1 MRQDAEVDRRAKVEI
16 FEQIRRE
23 YEFGEGTIKGIA
35 RKFGVHRRMVRQAL
49 EDAQPPDRK
58 KPEREKPILGPL
70 IPFIDG
76 ILEADRKAPRK
87 QRHTARRIWQ
97 RVKAEMPDRVIAE
110 VTVRQ
115 YVREKK
121 RAMGINAV
129 PICVPQEYAPGQ
141 EAQVD
146 WYEAWAEIEGKEVKL
161 QVFAM
166 RSMYTGAAFHRAY
179 LRATQQAFLEAHELA
194 FHYFGGIFQTVRYDN
209 LKAAVKKMLRGYRRE
224 ETTRFIAFR
233 SHWRFSSEFCTPYEA
248 HEKGGVEGEACY
260 FRRNHWVPV
269 PRASSLEELN
279 AGLLAACR
287 QDEERLISGKTKVV
301 GVMMLEERVHL
312 LPLAEEGFGLTE
324 VCFPQ
329 VDGFGCVRV
338 KKNRYSVPARPGD
351 TVEARVNASS
361 VEIYENGRP
370 IAVHERCYG
379 DQQDVL
385 ELEHYM
391 DVLERKPGALTGS
404 KPLAAWRE
412 KGLWPAT
419 YDELLKRLIHRHGK
433 QHGTRQMIQVIRSV
447 REHGHTRVRE
457 AVETAL
463 SVGCSDVAAIH
474 HWLCSE
480 NLAHQRTS
488 SIDLGVLARYER
500 PMPVMVDYDRLLQ
513 QEIAG

>member
-1 MRQDAEVDRRAKVEI
+1 MEL
-16 FEQIRRE
+16 FERIRRE

-49 EDAQPPDRK
+49 ADARPPDRK
-58 KPEREKPILGPL
+58 QSERERPILGPL
-70 IPFIDG
+70 TPFIDG

-97 RVKAEMPDRVIAE
+97 RIKAEMPDRVIAE

-121 RAMGINAV
+121 RAMGMTAAT
-129 PICVPQEYAPGQ
+129 ICVPQEYAAGQ
-141 EAQVD
+141 EAQID
-146 WYEAWAEIEGKEVKL
+146 WYEAWAEIDGREVKL

-166 RSMYTGAAFHRAY
+166 RSMYSGAAFHRAY
-179 LRATQQAFLEAHELA
+179 IRATQQAFLEAHELA
-194 FHYFGGIFQTVRYDN
+194 FHYFGGVFRTLRYDN
-209 LKAAVKKMLRGYRRE
+209 LKAAVKKILRGYRRE

-233 SHWRFSSEFCTPYEA
+233 SHWRFASEFCTPYEA

-269 PRASSLEELN
+269 PGASSLEKLN
-279 AGLLAACR
+279 AELLAACR
-287 QDEERLISGKTKVV
+287 QDEQRLISGKTKPV
-301 GVMMLEERVHL
+301 GVAMVEERDRL
-312 LPLAEEGFGLTE
+312 LPLAEEGFGLAE

-329 VDGFGCVRV
+329 VDGFACVRV
-338 KKNRYSVPARPGD
+338 KTNRYSVPARPVD
-351 TVEARVNASS
+351 IVEARVNAASI
-361 VEIYENGRP
+361 EIYQDGRR

-379 DQQDVL
+379 HQQDVL
-385 ELEHYM
+385 DLEHYL
-391 DVLERKPGALTGS
+391 DVLERKPGALAGS

-412 KGLWPAT
+412 KGLWPAS
-419 YDELLKRLIHRHGK
+419 YDDLLERLIHRHGK
-433 QHGTRQMIQVIRSV
+433 QNGTRQMIHVIRSV

-474 HWLCSE
+474 HLLSAE
-480 NLAHQRTS
+480 NLTHQRTS
-488 SIDLGVLARYER
+488 SIDLGVLTRYER
-500 PMPVMVDYDRLLQ
+500 PMPVMIDYDCLLQQ